1 MSDSY
6 TVEDI
11 QVLKGLEAV
20 RKRPGMYIGGTGRE
34 GLHQLVWEIL
44 DNSVDEA
51 LNGHCTFIDVVLG
64 ADGSISVEDQGRGI
78 PVEKHP
84 TTGKNTVETIF
95 CNLHAGGKFDDD
107 TYKVA
112 GGLHGV
118 GAAVVN
124 ALSET
129 LVVDVCRNGFR
140 HTQEFRR
147 GQALSPLRKMEGS
160 KRTGT
165 KVMFLPDPEIFPDRA
180 FSKDLIRERLESK
193 AFLIAGLK
201 IRLTDEAEGTVETF
215 LYPDGITDF
224 LQKLVVGRPLV
235 DAQPFYYRHDNDLR
249 LELVMAWTSE
259 TSTRILSFV
268 NSIPTPAGGTH
279 ETGFRNGITR
289 ALRTYIEKRNGLP
302 KGIKS
307 VSAEDVRE
315 GLVAILSVYLHEN
328 LEFQGQTKERLNS
341 RSALQVEPV
350 IRTAF
355 ETWLHQNPTQ
365 ATALTNRI
373 VLAAQARTA
382 SRAARDEVNRK
393 AATRRL
399 TLPGKLA
406 DCSSTSRDGTE
417 LFIVEGDSA
426 GGSSKQAR
434 DRRFQAI
441 LPLRGKILN
450 VEQAS
455 AERLKANREL
465 HDLVQSIG
473 TGSGQTFD
481 YSRLR
486 YGKIIINT
494 DADVDGHHIATLLL
508 TFFYRFLPELVRR
521 GHVYLAV
528 PPLYKIRIGSGK
540 KAAIW
545 YVFSDEEK
553 EKLLKQKNGKE
564 VEIQRFKGLGE
575 MDAETLKTTTMDP
588 STRSMLRIGIDDEE
602 KAHEIFDTLMGKDVR
617 KRFSFIKEHARE
629 VHELDI

>member
-20 RKRPGMYIGGTGRE
+20 RKRPGMYIGGTSRE

-64 ADGSISVEDQGRGI
+64 ADGSISVEDLGRGI

-124 ALSET
+124 ALSEK

-140 HTQEFRR
+140 HAQEFRR

-540 KAAIW
+540 KAAIR

-564 VEIQRFKGLGE
+564 IEIQRFKGLGE

>member
-6 TVEDI
+6 TVKDI

-34 GLHQLVWEIL
+34 GLHQLVWEVL

-51 LNGHCTFIDVVLG
+51 LNGHCAFIDVVLTS
-64 ADGSISVEDQGRGI
+64 DGSISVEDQGRGI

-124 ALSET
+124 ALSER
-129 LVVDVCRNGFR
+129 LAVEVWRNGSR
-140 HTQEFRR
+140 HIQEFRR
-147 GQALSPLRKMEGS
+147 GKAVSPLRKMEES
-160 KRTGT
+160 KHTGT
-165 KVMFLPDPEIFPDRA
+165 KVTFLPDATIFPDRA

-201 IRLTDEAEGTVETF
+201 IRLSDETAGTVETF
-215 LYPDGITDF
+215 VYPGGIMDF
-224 LQKLVVGRPLV
+224 LRKLVTDRPLV
-235 DAQPFYYRHDNDLR
+235 DAQPFYYHHDNDLR

-279 ETGFRNGITR
+279 ETGFKNGIAR
-289 ALRTYIEKRNGLP
+289 AVRTYIEKRNGLP

-341 RSALQVEPV
+341 RTALQIEPV
-350 IRTAF
+350 VRNAF

-365 ATALTNRI
+365 AAAVTNRI
-373 VLAAQARTA
+373 VLAAQARSA

-455 AERLKANREL
+455 AEKLKANREIQ
-465 HDLVQSIG
+465 DLVQSIG
-473 TGSGQTFD
+473 TGTGPAFN

-486 YGKIIINT
+486 YGKVIINT

-521 GHVYLAV
+521 GHVFLAV

-540 KAAIW
+540 RAAIR

-564 VEIQRFKGLGE
+564 IEIQRFKGLGE
-575 MDAETLKTTTMDP
+575 MDSETLKSTTMDP
-588 STRSMLRIGIDDEE
+588 STRTILRIRVDDDE
-602 KAHEIFDTLMGKDVR
+602 KTNEIFDTLMGKDVR
-617 KRFSFIKEHARE
+617 KRFSFIKEHAQE
-629 VHELDI
+629 VQELDI

>member
-6 TVEDI
+6 TVKDI

-20 RKRPGMYIGGTGRE
+20 RKRPGMYIGGTTRE

-51 LNGHCTFIDVVLG
+51 LNGHCSFIDVVLG

-124 ALSET
+124 ALSEK

-147 GQALSPLRKMEGS
+147 GQALAPLRKMEGS

-201 IRLTDEAEGTVETF
+201 IRLTDEAERTVETF

-341 RSALQVEPV
+341 RGALQVEPV

-540 KAAIW
+540 KAAIR

-564 VEIQRFKGLGE
+564 IEIQRFKGLGE